1 MTVAV
6 AASAGTRSR
15 IVGLVS
21 AGHFYSHFCVLA
33 LPPLFPLLK
42 AELDVS
48 YAALGSVVAA
58 FSAATA
64 ISQLPMGFLVDRIG
78 GRRVLISGVTLI
90 GVCLALVGFSTS
102 YWQLLALFA
111 IAGLGNSVFHPANY
125 AILSARIEGGFF
137 GRAVSIHTFSG
148 YLGWTAAPPVMLGLV
163 ALYDWR
169 WALTMVGIA
178 GFALALTM
186 AWQGRSMDGGT
197 AGVRQEAA
205 SPPARGSL
213 RRGFKLLRSVPM
225 LMMFLF
231 FLLTG
236 AASTGI
242 MAFSVVAV
250 IALYGTDLV
259 TANAALTGHLFAS
272 AVGVLLGGWIADWTS
287 RHNLVT
293 STAIAGMAL
302 IIAVVG
308 SGWLAVPL
316 MIAAMALS
324 GLLYGITSPSR
335 DMLVRAATPTGSA
348 GVAFGFTSTGLNIG
362 SSLSPVLFGW
372 VMDLGEPMLLFTIAG
387 AMIALST
394 VTVVLT
400 RLPAEASDPP
410 PP

>member
-6 AASAGTRSR
+6 AASAATRKR
-15 IVGLVS
+15 IIGLVS
-21 AGHFYSHFCVLA
+21 AGHFYSHFCILA

-48 YAALGSVVAA
+48 YAALGAVVAA
-58 FSAATA
+58 FSAATG
-64 ISQLPMGFLVDRIG
+64 IGQLPMGFLVDRIG

-90 GVCLALVGFSTS
+90 GVCLALVGFNTS

-111 IAGLGNSVFHPANY
+111 VAGLGNSVFHPADY

-137 GRAVSIHTFSG
+137 GRAVSIHSFSG
-148 YLGWTAAPPVMLGLV
+148 YLGWTAAPPVMLALV
-163 ALYDWR
+163 TLYDWR
-169 WALTMVGIA
+169 WALTMAGIA
-178 GFALALTM
+178 GLALALAM
-186 AWQGRSMDGGT
+186 ARHGRIMDGGA
-197 AGVRQEAA
+197 AGVRREGA
-205 SPPARGSL
+205 SPPERGSL
-213 RRGFKLLRSVPM
+213 RRGFKLLRSGPM
-225 LMMFLF
+225 LMMFSF

-236 AASTGI
+236 AAGTGI

-250 IALYGTDLV
+250 IAIYGTDLV

-272 AVGVLLGGWIADWTS
+272 AAGVLLGGWIADRTL

-302 IIAVVG
+302 AVAIVG

-316 MIAAMALS
+316 MIAAMALG

-335 DMLVRAATPTGSA
+335 DMLVRAATPDGSA
-348 GVAFGFTSTGLNIG
+348 GVAFGFTSTGLSIG
-362 SSLSPVLFGW
+362 SSTSPILFGW
-372 VMDLGEPMLLFTIAG
+372 VMDLGEPTLLFTVAG
-387 AMIALST
+387 AVIALSI

-400 RLPAEASDPP
+400 RLPAKAPAHPP
-410 PP
+410 R